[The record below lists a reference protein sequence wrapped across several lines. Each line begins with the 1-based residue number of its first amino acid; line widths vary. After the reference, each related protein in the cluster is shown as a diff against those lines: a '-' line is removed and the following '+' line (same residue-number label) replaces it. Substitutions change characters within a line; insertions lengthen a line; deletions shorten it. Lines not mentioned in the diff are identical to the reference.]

1 MLAGPDGGRGRI
13 ALAGD
18 DWGEDIK
25 KDNEKRGITVVYEK
39 RGIA

>member
-1 MLAGPDGGRGRI
+1 MPVSPNGGRI

-25 KDNEKRGITVVYEK
+25 KDNEKEGNTLVYDK